1 MFIADTSKTS
11 EKECL
16 QVNYNKWTN
25 NFKDER
31 RSVKVCE
38 ILKLI
43 AKHGLSKSD
52 STAMLRGDSMISY
65 PLMCR
70 NMKCQN
76 H

>member
-31 RSVKVCE
+31 RSVKICE

-43 AKHGLSKSD
+43 AKHGLSKSVL
-52 STAMLRGDSMISY
+52 TATAVHCSSIRQELFRCEFSF
-65 PLMCR
+65 
-70 NMKCQN
+70 
-76 H
+76 

>member
-1 MFIADTSKTS
+1 MFIADTPKSS

-31 RSVKVCE
+31 KSAKVCE

-43 AKHGLSKSD
+43 AENGLSKSPF
-52 STAMLRGDSMISY
+52 ARKI
-65 PLMCR
+65 
-70 NMKCQN
+70 
-76 H
+76 

>member
-1 MFIADTSKTS
+1 MFIADTSKSS

-31 RSVKVCE
+31 KSAKVCE

-43 AKHGLSKSD
+43 AQNGLSKLKFS
-52 STAMLRGDSMISY
+52 AEKKKL
-65 PLMCR
+65 
-70 NMKCQN
+70 N
-76 H
+76 

>member
-1 MFIADTSKTS
+1 MFIADTSKSS

-31 RSVKVCE
+31 KSAKVCE

-43 AKHGLSKSD
+43 AQNGLSKLKFSVEKKKIE
-52 STAMLRGDSMISY
+52 L
-65 PLMCR
+65 
-70 NMKCQN
+70 NF
-76 H
+76 